1 MAKPLGFKDFI
12 TVDYRP
18 GEDDQLKYK
27 AQKRKKDLDR
37 GLNDDCWSGYKRVGM
52 KKKGGKMV
60 PNCVPEDQQPTQE
73 KLSLASRRA
82 LARAMKRNKAKIK
95 MGRRRAMQR
104 VATPDVLMKRAKK
117 HARNIMFKKIAKKHR
132 GEVTPARKAAIEDRL
147 NKMKGRIDKMAR
159 KMIPQI
165 RKIEKERRSG
175 GSDK

>member
-60 PNCVPEDQQPTQE
+60 PNCVPENQQPTQE
-73 KLSLASRRA
+73 KLSIQ
-82 LARAMKRNKAKIK
+82 AKIK

-117 HARNIMFKKIAKKHR
+117 HARNIMFQKIAKKNR

>member
-1 MAKPLGFKDFI
+1 
-12 TVDYRP
+12 
-18 GEDDQLKYK
+18 
-27 AQKRKKDLDR
+27 
-37 GLNDDCWSGYKRVGM
+37 
-52 KKKGGKMV
+52 
-60 PNCVPEDQQPTQE
+60 
-73 KLSLASRRA
+73 
-82 LARAMKRNKAKIK
+82 MKRNKAKIK

>member
-37 GLNDDCWSGYKRVGM
+37 GLNDDCWDGYKRVGM
-52 KKKGGKMV
+52 KKKGAKMV
-60 PNCVPEDQQPTQE
+60 PNCVPEGQITQE

-82 LARAMKRNKAKIK
+82 LGRAMKRNKAKIK
-95 MGRRRAMQR
+95 MGRKRAMQR

-117 HARNIMFKKIAKKHR
+117 HARNQMFQRIAKKQR

-147 NKMKGRIDKMAR
+147 NKMKGRIEKMAR
-159 KMIPQI
+159 KMLPQI
-165 RKIEKERRSG
+165 RRIEKERRSG
-175 GSDK
+175 GSKD